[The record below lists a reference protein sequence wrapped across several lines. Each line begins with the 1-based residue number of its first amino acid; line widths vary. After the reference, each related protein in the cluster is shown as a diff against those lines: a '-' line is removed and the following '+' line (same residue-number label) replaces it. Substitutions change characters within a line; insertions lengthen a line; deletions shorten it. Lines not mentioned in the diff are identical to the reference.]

1 MGWNADRTTAGT
13 AWGKGTA
20 LAEVVPATVTL
31 PGTGW
36 KAQALD
42 GAGAPKGE
50 IPAEAA
56 GGGTAVKVGGTTPS
70 LWHLFSR

>member
-1 MGWNADRTTAGT
+1 VGT
-13 AWGKGTA
+13 AWGKGPA
-20 LAEVVPATVTL
+20 LAEAVPATVSL

-42 GAGAPKGE
+42 GAGAPKAE

-56 GGGTAVKVGGTTPS
+56 GARTTVKVGGAQPS
-70 LWHLFSR
+70 LWYLFSR